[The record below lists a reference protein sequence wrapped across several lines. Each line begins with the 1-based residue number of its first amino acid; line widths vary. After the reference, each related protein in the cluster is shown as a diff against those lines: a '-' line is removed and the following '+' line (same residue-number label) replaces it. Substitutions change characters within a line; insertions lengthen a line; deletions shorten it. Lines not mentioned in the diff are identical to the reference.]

1 MTVLEEA
8 KGLYGVEVSFT
19 CVKGDLGSS
28 DGDFLCPF
36 EAMKLLIAV
45 ADLPLLWPGRS

>member
-1 MTVLEEA
+1 MAMLGAA
-8 KGLYGVEVSFT
+8 KGLYGVELSVT
-19 CVKGDLGSS
+19 GVEGDLRSL
-28 DGDFLCPF
+28 DVCPF

>member
-1 MTVLEEA
+1 MLGAA
-8 KGLYGVEVSFT
+8 KGLYGVELSFT
-19 CVKGDLGSS
+19 SVDGDLGSS

-45 ADLPLLWPGRS
+45 ADLPLL